1 MVDWNGDGRLE
12 LLLMPNILERL
23 GHAQGFFADELCSV
37 ELYER
42 DYSQDPEILRQSL
55 DPLLLN
61 RGCSNFTGSG
71 VSLADLDG
79 DGDLD
84 AVFGAD
90 GAPLHVFEHTPS
102 GWRSAGPTG
111 IDSDSIPLDAIPLDS
126 ADPSNP
132 SFRKNLLRPVL
143 ADWDLDG
150 DLDLA
155 LLHDN
160 GLRGGNRY
168 FEHQSDGTV
177 REINDTH
184 LSKLNANCSMNWRVG
199 FSFVDFDGDGAKD
212 LVGFDQNFNVII
224 CVRTSSGFEM
234 VSAERDPFYWGPR
247 QNASCFLKYSDR
259 CPWDNDYPFG
269 WFGIMGFPS
278 FLDWD
283 GDGDVDMLRINAAN
297 QALARWWERHRI
309 VSGAGLEDG
318 IYMWWCV
325 FVNNQFR
332 MLEAGQVEEPD
343 DLFDVFGQ
351 QLQGIGKMLMCL
363 DKMRG
368 GQYTTRIWCIFEV
381 FVACQRSIPT
391 TVILPELE
399 VGAIASLE
407 ELTHECRVDAEQA
420 KASVQADADAIKDHI
435 KQKHQSFEYVNRTV
449 EHALWCEVIEFLES
463 SKRGGAGRPSQ
474 LGPGSTS
481 TGPPTSGPAESTM
494 SESMATDMAAE
505 HGKCNL
511 Q

>member
-1 MVDWNGDGRLE
+1 MSGP
-12 LLLMPNILERL
+12 PNNE
-23 GHAQGFFADELCSV
+23 V

-184 LSKLNANCSMNWRVG
+184 LSRLNANCSMNWRVG

-212 LVGFDQNFNVII
+212 LVGFDRNFNVII

-247 QNASCFLKYSDR
+247 QNASCFLKYGDR

-297 QALARWWERHRI
+297 QVGSQEGFRLMSWANRQGRCGCCMFLFVRWGGHFH
-309 VSGAGLEDG
+309 GAKRFEQTWLRQA
-318 IYMWWCV
+318 V
-325 FVNNQFR
+325 
-332 MLEAGQVEEPD
+332 
-343 DLFDVFGQ
+343 
-351 QLQGIGKMLMCL
+351 
-363 DKMRG
+363 RG
-368 GQYTTRIWCIFEV
+368 GYIYIYIYIFLPHTHNIYIITHTHTHTYIYIYIHTSFFFFVYMYLTRVTCDAGTKNGRKMQHGISTYQQKNV
-381 FVACQRSIPT
+381 
-391 TVILPELE
+391 
-399 VGAIASLE
+399 SLE
-407 ELTHECRVDAEQA
+407 LFFR
-420 KASVQADADAIKDHI
+420 
-435 KQKHQSFEYVNRTV
+435 
-449 EHALWCEVIEFLES
+449 
-463 SKRGGAGRPSQ
+463 
-474 LGPGSTS
+474 
-481 TGPPTSGPAESTM
+481 
-494 SESMATDMAAE
+494 
-505 HGKCNL
+505 
-511 Q
+511 